1 MGARQQGNLCKSF
14 RDVEFTIAKPL
25 KYHQY
30 CKCYIRL
37 YSAVYGESYVMRWTI
52 DVEVWDNEDSHLLR
66 NVWREVCFYR
76 YIFLLLL
83 APSVAF
89 VFVIQIFTVSVC
101 VCVCVC
107 SGASRSVWRLFQHTE
122 LCDVQ
127 PAVLCR
133 CSGWQPRAASGSRLY
148 CCKDAC
154 RLTDDEPARSGSFNK
169 IKGTAGTESWRWM
182 ELCRMWRRHM
192 YTQFLN
198 TGLRHVAARQM
209 SPSWSGRVTL

>member
-107 SGASRSVWRLFQHTE
+107 VFRSFSLGLTALSAHWAVWCSASSVVSVQRMAAPRCLGEPSLLLQRCMSAHWWWASPVRL
-122 LCDVQ
+122 
-127 PAVLCR
+127 
-133 CSGWQPRAASGSRLY
+133 
-148 CCKDAC
+148 
-154 RLTDDEPARSGSFNK
+154 
-169 IKGTAGTESWRWM
+169 I
-182 ELCRMWRRHM
+182 
-192 YTQFLN
+192 
-198 TGLRHVAARQM
+198 
-209 SPSWSGRVTL
+209 